1 MAKKKKLP
9 PLERSQL
16 VEELHK
22 KYEEAN
28 SFSSRFRYN
37 RKKYSWII
45 VVGAAKAVKRI
56 FDFAVSLIL
65 LIALSPIMLLIAFA
79 IKLYDYGPI
88 FYTSPRV
95 GKWGKEFAF
104 PKFRTMVVDADQKKE
119 SLMKEN
125 EADGITFKMKQDPR
139 ITPIGKILRK
149 TSLDELPQLVC
160 VIKGEMSLVGPRP
173 PLPSEAALYT
183 IKDRVRLDVLPGITC
198 LWQVSGRSNIPFA
211 RQVKLDRE
219 YIESQSL
226 WLDCKILLK
235 TIPAVLSGRGA
246 Y

>member
-1 MAKKKKLP
+1 MAKQKKLP
-9 PLERSQL
+9 PIERSQL

-45 VVGAAKAVKRI
+45 VIGTAKALKRI
-56 FDFAVSLIL
+56 FDVAISLGLLVLLFPLLL
-65 LIALSPIMLLIAFA
+65 LIAVA
-79 IKLYDYGPI
+79 IKLYDNGPVLYI
-88 FYTSPRV
+88 SPRV
-95 GKWGKEFAF
+95 GKWGQEFAF
-104 PKFRTMVVDADQKKE
+104 PKFRTMFVNADQNKE
-119 SLMKEN
+119 DLMKEN
-125 EADGITFKMKQDPR
+125 ETAGITFKIKQDPR
-139 ITPIGKILRK
+139 ITPIGKVLRK

-160 VIKGEMSLVGPRP
+160 VLKGEMSLVGPRP
-173 PLPSEAALYT
+173 PLPSEVALYT
-183 IKDRVRLDVLPGITC
+183 IKDRIRLDVLPGITC
-198 LWQVSGRSNIPFA
+198 LWQVSGRSDIPFES
-211 RQVKLDRE
+211 QVKLDRE

-226 WLDCKILLK
+226 WLDLKILLK